1 MIEENQLEK
10 NKQVTSERIIN
21 DFCLT
26 VCTVNGSGS
35 ATANSTL
42 VRSFFRMGIP
52 VSGKNIFPSN
62 IKGLPTWFSIRV
74 SRMATWVGL
83 RMTISSSK

>member
-52 VSGKNIFPSN
+52 VSGKISFLRISKACRPGFRYGSQ
-62 IKGLPTWFSIRV
+62 GWLPGS
-74 SRMATWVGL
+74 GC
-83 RMTISSSK
+83 MTISSSK